1 MKVEELKAYG
11 KSYAETIPNLPPPVQ
26 RLIKKASSRVVRA
39 HLGILGS
46 LRLLVLARREGKRMR
61 GVDLTHVKER
71 GLASEPFIQ
80 EMIRNTALFSAMTEM
95 VGLEKARAVFYE
107 IMDNVSGP
115 LNEAVLPSAD
125 EWGAMENGFSALRD
139 YLIAFFDGEK
149 EDGLHDYDL
158 AEDSESAIAINV
170 TYCVYYEIPRLCGV
184 AEACDPFCYRDEV
197 FFPGY
202 LEPLGIRFGRTKTL
216 ARGGDCCDFR
226 FERI

>member
-1 MKVEELKAYG
+1 LVEQGLDAALE
-11 KSYAETIPNLPPPVQ
+11 
-26 RLIKKASSRVVRA
+26 RKKQQSPSR
-39 HLGILGS
+39 
-46 LRLLVLARREGKRMR
+46 
-61 GVDLTHVKER
+61 ER
-71 GLASEPFIQ
+71 I
-80 EMIRNTALFSAMTEM
+80 
-95 VGLEKARAVFYE
+95 
-107 IMDNVSGP
+107 
-115 LNEAVLPSAD
+115 
-125 EWGAMENGFSALRD
+125 
-139 YLIAFFDGEK
+139 FDGEK

-226 FERI
+226 FEKI